1 MHAEPTDLD
10 TATAEAQGELAKL
23 LEALVRQIPGA
34 QWAVLSTGDGFKL
47 AVCNRGVDDADAC
60 AAASTGVRAS
70 ARQLFK
76 DSPGGVRQV
85 AVEHDDGFCFVMGAG
100 LADKKAVGT
109 LLTVMT
115 GRDADPGQAGHEMAR
130 FITGLDEQ
138 LVVDARRNG
147 IRRLG
152 ALRNGMRQLEQ

>member
-10 TATAEAQGELAKL
+10 TATAQEELAKL

-34 QWAVLSTGDGFKL
+34 QWALLSTGDGLKL
-47 AVCNRGVDDADAC
+47 AFCNRSVDDADD
-60 AAASTGVRAS
+60 AAAACTGIRSA

-85 AVEHDDGFCFVMGAG
+85 AVEHDEGFCFVMGAG
-100 LADKKAVGT
+100 LVDEKAVGT
-109 LLTVMT
+109 LLTVVA
-115 GRDADPGQAGHEMAR
+115 GRDADPGQAGHHMVR
-130 FITGLDEQ
+130 FVTGLDEQ
-138 LVVDARRNG
+138 LVVAARRNS

-152 ALRNGMRQLEQ
+152 APRNGIRQLEQ